1 MEEKDNVYQN
11 AQSAQTADAD
21 LKEGATDLGKFK
33 DVSALMKAYNALQ
46 AEFTRRSQRLRA
58 LENAV
63 DNSTAERNDADET
76 NEAGGLIA
84 PAQADEPT
92 VAMTPSL
99 EAEEIAL
106 VEQGN
111 TGEHVPVS
119 KEEPIVSKQQN
130 QESLYEAVAKD
141 DAVRNRIIGEYLA
154 SLQGGTAPLMRGG
167 TGEPAVSR
175 KRATDFSEAG
185 KMALQFFKNDNK

>member
-11 AQSAQTADAD
+11 AQSAQTAEAD

-63 DNSTAERNDADET
+63 DNSTAELKDADET
-76 NEAGGLIA
+76 NKAGGLIA

-92 VAMTPSL
+92 VAMTPNL

-106 VEQGN
+106 VEQGEA
-111 TGEHVPVS
+111 GERAPV
-119 KEEPIVSKQQN
+119 EEPIVSVQQTTDG
-130 QESLYEAVAKD
+130 LYEAVAKD